1 MNNEKINALDWVR
14 KEYVTPI
21 ELESFKGLNSNVAV
35 VLGEVREN
43 KFERYTERLLSIQ
56 MVESKRL
63 KWLKLRASV
72 IREFIRAYGEFVEDW
87 RGKTIRLIVEE
98 SKGYEVIGIKIAQ
111 WFAIFIVGSMNK
123 DFTVIRERKQR
134 LTIGVN

>member
-1 MNNEKINALDWVR
+1 MEKVINALDWVR
-14 KEYVTPI
+14 KEYLTPI

-111 WFAIFIVGSMNK
+111 
-123 DFTVIRERKQR
+123 
-134 LTIGVN
+134 